1 MVDEPLEFSA
11 PSSSA
16 VVLTEGLM
24 MINTAVASCDVWG
37 CTRPECVFDRE
48 AP

>member
-1 MVDEPLEFSA
+1 MVDEPLKFSA
-11 PSSSA
+11 SSSSA
-16 VVLTEGLM
+16 VVLTKGLV
-24 MINTAVASCDVWG
+24 MISTVVASCDVWG